1 MIGIDLPRR
10 EASKE
15 ATDESS
21 RTAIPI
27 LSPRPLGEI
36 RDGKDKKR
44 PIPSI
49 THPFQLHLARKRLA
63 PGSNPISLSQDG
75 LQTTS
80 SPSNSAFSDDLVSHI
95 IGYSLCRN

>member
-1 MIGIDLPRR
+1 MIDIDLQRR
-10 EASKE
+10 ELSKE

-21 RTAIPI
+21 RTTTPI

-36 RDGKDKKR
+36 RDGMDKKR

-49 THPFQLHLARKRLA
+49 THSFQFHLSQKRST

-80 SPSNSAFSDDLVSHI
+80 SSSNTAFSDDLVSRAI
-95 IGYSLCRN
+95 